1 MHLTCSH
8 CFVFTAFSGVK
19 QLRSL
24 NSQSN
29 ILNIS
34 WAPPSKPH
42 GLITQYSIVVENN
55 NTEVT
60 SAQQTKTRITLNTYL
75 IAGAGKVP

>member
-1 MHLTCSH
+1 M
-8 CFVFTAFSGVK
+8 FYIAFSGVK
-19 QLRSL
+19 QLRTVTSH
-24 NSQSN
+24 SN

-34 WAPPSKPH
+34 WAPPNKPH

-60 SAQQTKTRITLNTYL
+60 PAHQTHSITTLTTHL
-75 IAGAGKVP
+75 TDSAGKVP

>member
-1 MHLTCSH
+1 MY
-8 CFVFTAFSGVK
+8 FTEFSGVK
-19 QLRSL
+19 QLRTV
-24 NSQSN
+24 NSHSN

-60 SAQQTKTRITLNTYL
+60 LAHRTHSRTTLTTHL
-75 IAGAGKVP
+75 TAGAGKVH

>member
-1 MHLTCSH
+1 ML
-8 CFVFTAFSGVK
+8 CFFTAFPGVT
-19 QLRSL
+19 QLRSV

-29 ILNIS
+29 NLNIS

-60 SAQQTKTRITLNTYL
+60 SAHQTHSRTTLTTHL
-75 IAGAGKVP
+75 TAGAGKVT